1 MDKFIALTASGVAY
15 GAVLA
20 VVALGFLVLYKA
32 TGVVNFAHGDLITLS
47 AYLGVWAISTLGLP
61 TVVGYLLAIA
71 AMGVVGVLIERVAYA
86 PLRNRPPTVVVIA
99 TLAAAIVIRG
109 VIAVWQ
115 GSEPKSLATPVGSR
129 VLHIG
134 GAAIAYQRILIVV
147 VCALAVVLLLYV
159 FQRTPF
165 GRQVRALAA
174 DPEMARLTGIRTRT
188 VAMGAFA
195 LSSMLAALAGILV
208 APLGAVDLNFGFGL
222 MVTAFAAAVLGGFGS
237 LGGVVIGALVIGL
250 IQQLVGG
257 YLLPDYA
264 ATFPAIV
271 LFVVIA
277 VRPEGLVNLTR
288 SRL

>member
-1 MDKFIALTASGVAY
+1 
-15 GAVLA
+15 
-20 VVALGFLVLYKA
+20 
-32 TGVVNFAHGDLITLS
+32 
-47 AYLGVWAISTLGLP
+47 
-61 TVVGYLLAIA
+61 
-71 AMGVVGVLIERVAYA
+71 
-86 PLRNRPPTVVVIA
+86 
-99 TLAAAIVIRG
+99 
-109 VIAVWQ
+109 
-115 GSEPKSLATPVGSR
+115 
-129 VLHIG
+129 
-134 GAAIAYQRILIVV
+134 VV

-277 VRPEGLVNLTR
+277 IRPEGLVNLTR